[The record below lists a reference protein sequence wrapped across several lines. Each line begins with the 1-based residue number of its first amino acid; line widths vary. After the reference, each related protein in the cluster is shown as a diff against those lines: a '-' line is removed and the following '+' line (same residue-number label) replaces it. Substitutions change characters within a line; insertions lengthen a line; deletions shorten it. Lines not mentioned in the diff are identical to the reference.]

1 MGDGTADEALKLV
14 GRKVL
19 LPFDLGSRFS
29 HAFKTRKAFLG
40 ARLLPFS
47 SIGHQRPSNL
57 AILFDLCFRSLLVV
71 RPVFTGLM
79 NRIFLYSI
87 SPNGIQSPFVG
98 ICLIPFPTP
107 RSSRNIFLRCQ
118 IK

>member
-57 AILFDLCFRSLLVV
+57 AIPFDLCFRSLLVV
-71 RPVFTGLM
+71 WPVFTGLM

-87 SPNGIQSPFVG
+87 SPNGIQNPFVG
-98 ICLIPFPTP
+98 ILFDSFPYA
-107 RSSRNIFLRCQ
+107 SLFKGIFS
-118 IK
+118 